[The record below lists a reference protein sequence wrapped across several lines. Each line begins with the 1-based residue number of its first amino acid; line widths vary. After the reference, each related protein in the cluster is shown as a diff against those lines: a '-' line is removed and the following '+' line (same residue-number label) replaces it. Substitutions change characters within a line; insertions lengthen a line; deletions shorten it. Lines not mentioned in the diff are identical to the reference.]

1 MAWWVWL
8 IIVAVILIGGLIA
21 LYIVGNKLQKKAV
34 CTEGND
40 EGTGTACDDACHRQE
55 DAPYEGCRIA

>member
-21 LYIVGNKLQKKAV
+21 LYI
-34 CTEGND
+34 GND